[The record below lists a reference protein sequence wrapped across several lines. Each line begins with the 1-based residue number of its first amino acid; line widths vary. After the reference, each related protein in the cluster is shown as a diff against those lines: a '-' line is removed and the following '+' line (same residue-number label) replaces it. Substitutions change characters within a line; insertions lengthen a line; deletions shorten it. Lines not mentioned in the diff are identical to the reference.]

1 MISFTGIFST
11 SWVQSFQLQLCWLTL
26 NCFVCRL

>member
-11 SWVQSFQLQLCWLTL
+11 SWVQSFQLQLSLIYLELFCL
-26 NCFVCRL
+26 